1 MRSIIILRNSLP
13 QGIIK
18 AASIDRS
25 IRVWAK
31 VQRTDLFV
39 SISHD
44 GLNVTFSLGCFSA
57 PLCWRLQDLVRK
69 GGPIFPKKLFMF
81 YQRWDKE
88 QPDLGMVAVTIITDL
103 SL

>member
-1 MRSIIILRNSLP
+1 M
-13 QGIIK
+13 
-18 AASIDRS
+18 
-25 IRVWAK
+25 
-31 VQRTDLFV
+31 